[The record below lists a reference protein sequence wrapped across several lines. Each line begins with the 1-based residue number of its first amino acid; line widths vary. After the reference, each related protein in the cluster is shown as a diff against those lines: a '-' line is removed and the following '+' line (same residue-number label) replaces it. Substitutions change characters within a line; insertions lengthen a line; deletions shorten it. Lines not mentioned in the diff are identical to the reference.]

1 MNVSTSR
8 SADEQPSGPRRIQ
21 AEARYRSNMVAMGR
35 AETAERASMMV
46 FERLRAPAPESQP

>member
-1 MNVSTSR
+1 MN
-8 SADEQPSGPRRIQ
+8 
-21 AEARYRSNMVAMGR
+21 NVAMGR